1 MPMSFSF
8 YPRHEQNCPNVGHCP
23 HLSGAALR
31 TLVLLANETGKGG
44 ESIKGGRFLLYM
56 RSGT

>member
-1 MPMSFSF
+1 MSFSF